1 MTDMLMNRERMEEEK
16 KRKEYYE
23 IMLEEF
29 MLSSGLFDQTF
40 TSKQL
45 REIKE
50 RFQSKNPNILDP
62 NALEDLK
69 QSIREWRQ
77 YNFGRLISSAR
88 PDKDGLITA
97 YAGGITPAPVPSLPP
112 APVPSPPP
120 APVPSPPPSP
130 APPSA
135 PSPNY
140 DKGEIFSFDREGK
153 LLTNAED
160 VRSLNVPFTQQGQ
173 KRRRKSKKKSRK
185 SKSSKKKSKSSKKKS
200 KSSKKRSKSFKKNL
214 RSKSKIKRK

>member
-1 MTDMLMNRERMEEEK
+1 MADIVQNRKRMEEEK
-16 KRKEYYE
+16 KRQEDNE
-23 IMLEEF
+23 IMLEKF
-29 MLSSGLFDQTF
+29 MLRSELFDQTF
-40 TSKQL
+40 TEEQF

-50 RFQSKNPNILDP
+50 IFKRKNPNIHDP
-62 NALEDLK
+62 NALEILQ
-69 QSIREWRQ
+69 QSISEWRQ
-77 YNFGRLISSAR
+77 NNFGRLISSAR

-97 YAGGITPAPVPSLPP
+97 YAGGRETAPVP
-112 APVPSPPP
+112 A
-120 APVPSPPPSP
+120 PPPSP

-135 PSPNY
+135 PSPAPPSAPSPDY
-140 DKGEIFSFDREGK
+140 DKEKIFSFDREGK

-160 VRSLNVPFTQQGQ
+160 VRSLDYPFAQGQ